1 MPNIY
6 DHIEKNKRSTIVIIT
21 LFVLFIS
28 LIGFS
33 IGEIYDP
40 GYGLFYTG
48 IALVFSGISSFVSF
62 YNSDKIVLK
71 ISKAKEVPFQANTY
85 LHNLVDNLCIATGL
99 PKPKIYMID
108 DTAMNAFATGRDPE
122 HGVLCFTSGIV
133 DKLEKSELEGVI
145 AHELSHI
152 QNYDIRLMSIVSIL
166 VGTVTLMADWFTRG
180 ALYGGRRR
188 SSSSSGGSQLTGI
201 IFLVGIVFLLIS
213 PLIAA
218 LIKAAVSKKRE
229 YLADSS
235 AALITRYPKALANA
249 LEKLSQDHE
258 ILEAAN
264 GATAHMYI
272 SNPLKN
278 KFLSQLFNTHPPI
291 EERIK
296 RLESM

>member
-6 DHIEKNKRSTIVIIT
+6 DHIEKNKRSTLFIIT
-21 LFVLFIS
+21 LFVVFIS

-33 IGEIYDP
+33 MGEIYNP

-48 IALVFSGISSFVSF
+48 IALVFSGVSSFVSF

-108 DTAMNAFATGRDPE
+108 DTAMNAFATGRDPN
-122 HGVLCFTSGIV
+122 HSVLCFTSGIV
-133 DKLEKSELEGVI
+133 DKLEKSELEGVV

-180 ALYGGRRR
+180 ALYGGRRK
-188 SSSSSGGSQLTGI
+188 SSSSGGSQLTGI

-235 AALITRYPKALANA
+235 AALITRYPKALADA
-249 LEKLSQDHE
+249 LRKLSQDHE

-291 EERIK
+291 EERIS